1 MPPAGEGVTAA
12 VKSRSGA
19 AVGGRLALAGAFVAA
34 THLLYDIE
42 IHGLEL
48 DVGLP
53 RTYFAITHKR
63 DLDSIAPVPLIL
75 AHRGWSALT
84 GDVRFAMRADSMERG
99 FLARIVLRPR
109 WFSRLLRPIGV
120 GPVLHGLGIYPI
132 HSLRIRPAE
141 EWLREALWADGDG
154 RVGEWLAPAF
164 VARLAAALD
173 DDPARL
179 AALPVSRLLAWRY
192 HLPLQAYI
200 GQDIFAGKAR
210 RRAERR
216 AVEAVKRTL
225 AEQAEWLWQGG
236 SIYSA
241 PEGKFSPDGRFS
253 PITGGFHR
261 VLRAA
266 PAETRVVP
274 VAITYDYLTTGR
286 MRMFVDLAPA
296 IERAPSLTPR
306 MLDAELRGAWRHA
319 ARFHATLLGAG
330 FLAERARAGTSFTT
344 AELAE
349 HVGRRAHELAAAGRH
364 VDTRLL
370 ARRGARQRARGFLAA
385 ARHHALVRASRDG
398 RWEALPP
405 RPMPPVPL
413 GDVGYPLA
421 PRAYARNELEEMLA
435 EG

>member
-1 MPPAGEGVTAA
+1 M
-12 VKSRSGA
+12 KSRSRA
-19 AVGGRLALAGAFVAA
+19 AASARLALAGTFVAA
-34 THLLYDIE
+34 PHLLYDIE
-42 IHGLEL
+42 VHGLEL
-48 DVGLP
+48 DAGLP

-99 FLARIVLRPR
+99 FLARLVLRPR

-132 HSLRIRPAE
+132 HSLRMRPAE

-154 RVGEWLAPAF
+154 RVDEWLAPGF
-164 VARLAAALD
+164 VERLAAAVG
-173 DDPARL
+173 DDPVRL
-179 AALPVSRLLAWRY
+179 AALPVSRLLGWRF
-192 HLPLQAYI
+192 HLPLQDYI

-274 VAITYDYLTTGR
+274 VAITYDYLTAGR
-286 MRMFVDLAPA
+286 MRMFVDLTPA
-296 IERAPSLTPR
+296 IEQAPSLAPR
-306 MLDAELRGAWRHA
+306 ELTAVLRGAWRRA
-319 ARFHATLLGAG
+319 ARFHATLLGAD
-330 FLAERARAGTSFTT
+330 FTAERAGTTFTT
-344 AELAE
+344 ADLAE
-349 HVGRRAHELAAAGRH
+349 HLHWQAHELAAAGRH
-364 VDTRLL
+364 VDVRLL
-370 ARRGARQRARGFLAA
+370 SPPGAERQARKFLAA
-385 ARHHALVRASRDG
+385 ARQHANVRPQRDG
-398 RWEALPP
+398 HWVALPP
-405 RPMPPVPL
+405 QPMPPVPL
-413 GDVGYPLA
+413 GRVGYPLA
-421 PRAYARNELEEMLA
+421 PLAYARNELEEMLA

>member
-1 MPPAGEGVTAA
+1 M
-12 VKSRSGA
+12 KSRSRA
-19 AVGGRLALAGAFVAA
+19 AVGGRLALAGTFVAA

-48 DVGLP
+48 DAGLP

-75 AHRGWSALT
+75 THRGWSALA

-99 FLARIVLRPR
+99 FLARLALRPR

-120 GPVLHGLGIYPI
+120 GPVLRGLGIYPI
-132 HSLRIRPAE
+132 HSLRMRPAE

-154 RVGEWLAPAF
+154 RVDEWLAPGF
-164 VARLAAALD
+164 VARLASAVG
-173 DDPARL
+173 DDPPRL
-179 AALPVSRLLAWRY
+179 AALPVSRLLSWRY
-192 HLPLQAYI
+192 HLPLQDYI

-274 VAITYDYLTTGR
+274 VAITYDYLTAGH
-286 MRMFVDLAPA
+286 MRMFVDLAPM
-296 IERAPSLTPR
+296 IEQAPSLAPR
-306 MLDAELRGAWRHA
+306 DLNAELRASWRQA
-319 ARFHATLLGAG
+319 ARFHGTLLGAG
-330 FLAERARAGTSFTT
+330 FIVERAETIFTTTELAER
-344 AELAE
+344 L
-349 HVGRRAHELAAAGRH
+349 HRRARELAAGGRH
-364 VDTRLL
+364 VDDRLL
-370 ARRGARQRARGFLAA
+370 SSRGAERRAKTFLAS
-385 ARHHALVRASRDG
+385 ARQHQLVRQTHAG
-398 RWEALPP
+398 HWEALPP
-405 RPMPPVPL
+405 QPMPPVPL
-413 GDVGYPLA
+413 GRVGYPLA
-421 PRAYARNELEEMLA
+421 PLAYALNELEELLA

>member
-1 MPPAGEGVTAA
+1 M
-12 VKSRSGA
+12 KSRSGA
-19 AVGGRLALAGAFVAA
+19 AVGGRLALAGTFVAA
-34 THLLYDIE
+34 THLLYDVE
-42 IHGLEL
+42 VHGLEL
-48 DVGLP
+48 DAGLP

-63 DLDSIAPVPLIL
+63 DLDSVAPVPLIL
-75 AHRGWSALT
+75 AHRGWSALS

-99 FLARIVLRPR
+99 FLARMVLRPR

-120 GPVLHGLGIYPI
+120 GPVLRGIGVYPI

-154 RVGEWLAPAF
+154 SVGEWLAPAF
-164 VARLAAALD
+164 VAHVAAAVG
-173 DDPARL
+173 DDPAQV

-192 HLPLQAYI
+192 HLPLQPYT

-216 AVEAVKRTL
+216 AIEAVKRTL

-274 VAITYDYLTTGR
+274 VAITYDFITSGR
-286 MRMFVDLAPA
+286 MRMFVDLAPT
-296 IERAPSLTPR
+296 IERAPSRAPR
-306 MLDAELRGAWRHA
+306 AFDAALRAAWRQA
-319 ARFHATLLGAG
+319 ARFHCTLLGAG
-330 FLAERARAGTSFTT
+330 YLAEHAGATFTT
-344 AELAE
+344 AELADYV
-349 HVGRRAHELAAAGRH
+349 HRRARELAATGRH
-364 VDTRLL
+364 VDARLL
-370 ARRGARQRARGFLAA
+370 SHRGAEQRARGFLSAA
-385 ARHHALVRASRDG
+385 QRHGAVRQAHDR
-398 RWEALPP
+398 RQWEALPP

-413 GDVGYPLA
+413 GEVGYPLA
-421 PRAYARNELEEMLA
+421 PLAYARNELEELVA